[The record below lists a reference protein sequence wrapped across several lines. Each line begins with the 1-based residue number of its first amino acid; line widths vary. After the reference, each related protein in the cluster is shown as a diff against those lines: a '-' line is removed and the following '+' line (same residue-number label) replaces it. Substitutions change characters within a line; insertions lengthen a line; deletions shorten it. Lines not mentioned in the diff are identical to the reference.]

1 MNLVFVNIFS
11 ILSYKHFS
19 LVMYMLKT
27 VFIDIL
33 AKIIYFCTQQKRSFR
48 AKNMRYRKY
57 FFFLLVVGIMMASC
71 VPQKKIKY
79 LQDIPKEDSAVA
91 FINERSLDYK
101 IQPGDNLYI
110 KINSM
115 EEKSTT
121 YFNEVSGSNQ
131 SNNTGNNLYLNSYLV
146 NDTGY
151 FHFPSLGY
159 LYVKDMTADEI
170 QIDIEKRLSDYLVGP
185 VVIVRLASF
194 RVTLLGEFNKPGK
207 YDVFQS
213 NINIFEAVS
222 LGGDLTDF
230 AKRDKIAII
239 RQTTN
244 GSQIVRINL
253 NNKRILES
261 DYFYLLPNDIVYA
274 EPIKAKQFVSSN
286 FPYGLVFSILSA
298 ILLLYVFF
306 TN

>member
-1 MNLVFVNIFS
+1 
-11 ILSYKHFS
+11 
-19 LVMYMLKT
+19 
-27 VFIDIL
+27 
-33 AKIIYFCTQQKRSFR
+33 
-48 AKNMRYRKY
+48 
-57 FFFLLVVGIMMASC
+57 
-71 VPQKKIKY
+71 
-79 LQDIPKEDSAVA
+79 
-91 FINERSLDYK
+91 
-101 IQPGDNLYI
+101 
-110 KINSM
+110 M

-121 YFNEVSGSNQ
+121 YFNEVSGSNS
-131 SNNTGNNLYLNSYLV
+131 SNNTGNNLYLKSYLV

-159 LYVKDMTADEI
+159 LYVKDMTTDEI
-170 QIDIEKRLSDYLVGP
+170 QIDIEKRLAEYLVNP

-194 RVTLLGEFNKPGK
+194 RITLLGEFNNPGK

-222 LGGDLTDF
+222 MGGDLTDF
-230 AKRDKIAII
+230 AKRNSMAII
-239 RQTTN
+239 RQTTD
-244 GSQIVRINL
+244 GSKIIRVDL

-261 DYFYLLPNDIVYA
+261 DYYFLLPNDIVYA

-298 ILLLYVFF
+298 ILLVYVFF

>member
-1 MNLVFVNIFS
+1 
-11 ILSYKHFS
+11 
-19 LVMYMLKT
+19 
-27 VFIDIL
+27 
-33 AKIIYFCTQQKRSFR
+33 
-48 AKNMRYRKY
+48 MRYRKY
-57 FFFLLVVGIMMASC
+57 FFFLLLIGILMASC

-79 LQDIPKEDSAVA
+79 LQDMPKEDTAVS
-91 FINERSLDYK
+91 FINDRSLDYK

-115 EEKSTT
+115 EEKSTS
-121 YFNEVSGSNQ
+121 YFNEVSGSNAG
-131 SNNTGNNLYLNSYLV
+131 NNSGNNLYLNSYLV
-146 NDTGY
+146 NDTGF

-159 LYVKDMTADEI
+159 LYVKDMTAEEI
-170 QIDIEKRLSDYLVGP
+170 QVDIEKRLAEYLVNP

-194 RVTLLGEFNKPGK
+194 RITLLGEFNNPGK

-213 NINIFEAVS
+213 NVNIFEAVS
-222 LGGDLTDF
+222 MGGDLTDF
-230 AKRDKIAII
+230 AKRNSISII
-239 RQTTN
+239 RQTTD
-244 GSQIVRINL
+244 GSEIIRIDL

-261 DYFYLLPNDIVYA
+261 DYYFLLPNDIVYA

-298 ILLLYVFF
+298 ILLVYVFF